1 MISQV
6 AGLSVLMVGFSAMA
20 QQPVLHPRN
29 AFPLREDGPVL
40 RQAVRTGEPFTVA
53 GPQGVIVGQQQGV
66 FEAWILPV
74 KLLSHLTIEAN
85 VEGYTVPIDVNQQA
99 AEIEVRPDRTTLTY
113 SHIAFTL
120 RQIMFSPNAPLA
132 GSGAQTGPMVLFEF
146 DCVRPTDFTFRS

>member
-6 AGLSVLMVGFSAMA
+6 AGVCVLMVGFSAMA

-66 FEAWILPV
+66 FEAWVLPV

-85 VEGYTVPIDVNQQA
+85 VKGYPVPIDLNA
-99 AEIEVRPDRTTLTY
+99 MAREDRKSTRLNS
-113 SHIAFTL
+113 SHL
-120 RQIMFSPNAPLA
+120 
-132 GSGAQTGPMVLFEF
+132 G
-146 DCVRPTDFTFRS
+146 